1 MGVMTQ
7 AQLRPLTD
15 AERRAVDLMGIGADI
30 GAVSADTRLSRAQIV
45 AARDLASLWD
55 AVKRDA
61 AGPVAD
67 PVTDTVEAPEPR
79 VAPEPEPVDTRP
91 VISIELDAPRTEPVY
106 ADEPQPAPPD
116 GDDTDA
122 DDAPADIAGLLE
134 RGRVSADLR
143 ARDLA
148 LAVDR
153 NLAQLAEILETEERT
168 RAVREEIER
177 LEAALAVKRREL
189 DALLPADRPKVKP
202 STTPVGRAPLTVT
215 VGGVRVD
222 RRLYYSEQVRAWA
235 RDSGREVKAAG
246 RLPRGVVEAY
256 VAAHPQVAA

>member
-7 AQLRPLTD
+7 AQLRPLTE
-15 AERRAVDLMGIGADI
+15 AERRAVELMGIGADI

-55 AVKRDA
+55 AVKRDVPG
-61 AGPVAD
+61 AGASPEPVAQ
-67 PVTDTVEAPEPR
+67 PEPEPEPR
-79 VAPEPEPVDTRP
+79 PVDTRP
-91 VISIELDAPRTEPVY
+91 VISIDLEPVGIEPAY

-122 DDAPADIAGLLE
+122 DDAPPVAPADIAGLLE